1 MTRIV
6 IGENRMFLKIGH
18 RGARAYQ
25 VENTMESFKEGI
37 QLGANAIEMDV
48 RRSKDGRMVIIHDE
62 NLKRVFRK
70 DIRVDEAT
78 LNELKQLT
86 ENKIPTLEEAL
97 EFIDRKVEKILVELK
112 EVGYE
117 RRVLEAIQKEGLSDR
132 VLLASFHES
141 ALANVRKADPRIETG
156 LIYSRYKNPLDAAL
170 RLKAN
175 FLIPSYRFT
184 HARDISNAHHRNLKV
199 IVWTINTKEEAEE
212 YLAKGVD
219 GIASDKPDIL
229 TDILRG

>member
-1 MTRIV
+1 
-6 IGENRMFLKIGH
+6 MFLKIGH

-48 RRSKDGRMVIIHDE
+48 RRSKDGKLVIIHDE

-70 DIRVDEAT
+70 DIRVDKAT

-112 EVGYE
+112 EQGYE
-117 RRVLEAIQKEGLSDR
+117 RKVLEAIKKEGLGDR
-132 VLLASFHES
+132 VIIASFHES
-141 ALANVRKADPRIETG
+141 ALASVRKADTRIETG
-156 LIYSRYKNPLDAAL
+156 LIYSRYKNPMDAAL
-170 RLKAN
+170 KLNAN

-184 HARDISNAHHRNLKV
+184 HTRDISDAHKRNLKV

-212 YLAKGVD
+212 YMAKGVD
-219 GIASDKPDIL
+219 GIASDKPDIF
-229 TDILRG
+229 TDILKG